1 MKYKKRETRN
11 VETRK
16 VIAYYDRSRGSYC
29 LILED
34 VDTQERV
41 FTLPIYTNEPYRLED
56 PRVRDQKGNYVKR
69 GVLQRMDGQQGM
81 LFKKFIPHNGRISIF
96 NYQIR
101 GTHKLA
107 GRSGIGGGSGYRI
120 IQIPV
125 GQFTYFKKGMKK

>member
-11 VETRK
+11 VETRR

-41 FTLPIYTNEPYRLED
+41 FTLPVYTNEPYRLED

-69 GVLQRMDGQQGM
+69 GVLQRMDGQHGM

-96 NYQIR
+96 NYQIWEQTNWQADLVLVADPVTGLSKYRLVNLHILKR
-101 GTHKLA
+101 G
-107 GRSGIGGGSGYRI
+107 
-120 IQIPV
+120 
-125 GQFTYFKKGMKK
+125 